1 MTNKESYEIQ
11 HINIDYLGEDCV
23 YSSIVMNKLIHNQ
36 GMNMKKIVEI
46 LIVDT
51 IVFLESEEF

>member
-11 HINIDYLGEDCV
+11 HINIDYLGEYYV
-23 YSSIVMNKLIHNQ
+23 YFTMNNLIYNQ
-36 GMNMKKIVEI
+36 EMNMKKIVEI

-51 IVFLESEEF
+51 IAFLESE

>member
-11 HINIDYLGEDCV
+11 HINIDYLGEYYV
-23 YSSIVMNKLIHNQ
+23 YFTITMNNLIYNQ
-36 GMNMKKIVEI
+36 EMNMKKIVEI

-51 IVFLESEEF
+51 IAFLESE